1 MTGMFTTSRNLI
13 QSLVTDNMLKS
24 FSISRL
30 YKQQPNLGLLNLEL
44 RFNLKLHFIK
54 FMLKGLETLI

>member
-13 QSLVTDNMLKS
+13 QSSVTDNVLKS

-44 RFNLKLHFIK
+44 RFKLKLHFIK
-54 FMLKGLETLI
+54 FILKGLETLI